1 MKIKTNQ
8 KVWIVCEEDEE
19 QTQAPTPTGEVFTD
33 ETKAK
38 AYVEAVNA
46 DPKVLLFLTLVEGE
60 MK

>member
-1 MKIKTNQ
+1 M

-38 AYVEAVNA
+38 AYVEALNA
-46 DPKVLLFLTLVEGE
+46 EVLLYLTLVEGE
-60 MK
+60 LK